1 MRRLGDYTFVPE
13 SEWQSLLRS
22 TRSFLGAVRRSR
34 HGLLGLVA
42 HGAALFLIP
51 QNSDA
56 VPNSNSG
63 TKKESRHGQ
72 QRQRQEDS

>member
-1 MRRLGDYTFVPE
+1 MRRLRDYTFVPE

-42 HGAALFLIP
+42 HGAALFLVP

-56 VPNSNSG
+56 VPIPIQVQ
-63 TKKESRHGQ
+63 KKDHVM
-72 QRQRQEDS
+72 DNT